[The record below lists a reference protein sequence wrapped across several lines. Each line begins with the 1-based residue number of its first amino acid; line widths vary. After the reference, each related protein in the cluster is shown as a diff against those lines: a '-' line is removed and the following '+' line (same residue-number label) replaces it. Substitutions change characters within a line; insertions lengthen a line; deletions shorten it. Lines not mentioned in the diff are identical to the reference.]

1 MEPRTPAKEVE
12 SERFAARIAA
22 LLESERHRNTYTRL
36 VVAAPPA
43 FLGQLRGA
51 MSEQVRALVSAE
63 LDKNLVQLAA
73 DEIRQHLPER
83 L

>member
-1 MEPRTPAKEVE
+1 
-12 SERFAARIAA
+12 
-22 LLESERHRNTYTRL
+22 
-36 VVAAPPA
+36 
-43 FLGQLRGA
+43 

-73 DEIRQHLPER
+73 DEIREHLPER